1 MSFQIMGRYDVFL
14 AGMKSQIVSSIGS
27 IDLAKKELINTT
39 DKLSTDFRSVYD
51 SLVPNIHAIDVY
63 SIANA
68 VSNDMATN
76 PDKYFRNSTDFTD
89 PEYTSRYGPINY
101 PKIQRLK
108 DGVESVTT
116 SSFLTVL
123 RANIRERI
131 RNYHAKVI
139 VVAKRDPVEEL
150 NTSIEASVKKA
161 ILLLDDPTITESQK
175 VDLVFNL
182 GFDTRAQISKIFGSA
197 AILGISSDSNSIKVD
212 SRFLLFFGKSF
223 SAMVT
228 TINQEV
234 NSAVTDTIKAST
246 NASTGNFVPRGS
258 SIGRLIH
265 FGHSAIRQKDK
276 QDITTG
282 IKALFNSPGYL
293 KTAFIAVNS
302 VSGAAPD
309 LGLKYIRKTGH
320 LKHSIIIDKNINSTI
335 GAIMSIGIT
344 FTQDQLSLINLAMAP
359 KEGLAGGRGAGKA
372 KLTATISN
380 RQISEYALNRMFPK
394 IAEVVQAR
402 SSPSILD
409 LLTDKLISTLS
420 GKPSKYNPKSR
431 SERKGDIAV
440 TSLVAV
446 NNKPKVTRPKII
458 IHGKPQSD
466 ISPKLRTT
474 GGQFTSL
481 VSLQNLLNQGLA
493 SQIQKN
499 MGTGDR
505 RDILNYRSGRFAE
518 SAKVETMSQ
527 SREGMITA
535 FYSYMR
541 NPYATFSFGGAQ
553 SSPATRDPKLL
564 ISRSIREIGATMVGN
579 RMRAVLV

>member
-1 MSFQIMGRYDVFL
+1 
-14 AGMKSQIVSSIGS
+14 MKS
-27 IDLAKKELINTT
+27 
-39 DKLSTDFRSVYD
+39 F
-51 SLVPNIHAIDVY
+51 P
-63 SIANA
+63 
-68 VSNDMATN
+68 
-76 PDKYFRNSTDFTD
+76 
-89 PEYTSRYGPINY
+89 
-101 PKIQRLK
+101 
-108 DGVESVTT
+108 
-116 SSFLTVL
+116 
-123 RANIRERI
+123 
-131 RNYHAKVI
+131 
-139 VVAKRDPVEEL
+139 
-150 NTSIEASVKKA
+150 
-161 ILLLDDPTITESQK
+161 
-175 VDLVFNL
+175 
-182 GFDTRAQISKIFGSA
+182 SK
-197 AILGISSDSNSIKVD
+197 
-212 SRFLLFFGKSF
+212 
-223 SAMVT
+223 
-228 TINQEV
+228 
-234 NSAVTDTIKAST
+234 
-246 NASTGNFVPRGS
+246 
-258 SIGRLIH
+258 
-265 FGHSAIRQKDK
+265 
-276 QDITTG
+276 
-282 IKALFNSPGYL
+282 
-293 KTAFIAVNS
+293 
-302 VSGAAPD
+302 
-309 LGLKYIRKTGH
+309 
-320 LKHSIIIDKNINSTI
+320 
-335 GAIMSIGIT
+335 
-344 FTQDQLSLINLAMAP
+344 AP